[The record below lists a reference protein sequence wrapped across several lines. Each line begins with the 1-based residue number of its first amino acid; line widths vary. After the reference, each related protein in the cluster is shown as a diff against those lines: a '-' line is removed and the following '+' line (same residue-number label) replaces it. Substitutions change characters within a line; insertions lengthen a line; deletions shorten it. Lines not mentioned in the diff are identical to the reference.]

1 MPEVKTKSG
10 KTIHY
15 SYTKAG
21 KEAAK
26 KRKAA
31 EAKKKK
37 PVSKK
42 KKAAPKKK
50 AYYEGGG
57 VPKTNTTT
65 VNPAYTRW
73 LKRKASVRN
82 QFPNTPDGN
91 RRMMQAIGKMP
102 SKTMPTKKYARG
114 GVTPTKQTT
123 RRAKY
128 KKQAKSLLSKQRAS

>member
-42 KKAAPKKK
+42 KKATPKKK
-50 AYYEGGG
+50 AYYGGGG
-57 VPKTNTTT
+57 VTATA
-65 VNPAYTRW
+65 NPAYTRW

-102 SKTMPTKKYARG
+102 SKAMPTKKYARG
-114 GVTPTKQTT
+114 GVTPTTKQAA
-123 RRAKY
+123 RKARY

>member
-42 KKAAPKKK
+42 KKAASKKKKATPKKK
-50 AYYEGGG
+50 AYYGGGG
-57 VPKTNTTT
+57 VTATANT
-65 VNPAYTRW
+65 AYTRW

-91 RRMMQAIGKMP
+91 RRMMQAIGPMP
-102 SKTMPTKKYARG
+102 SKTK
-114 GVTPTKQTT
+114 
-123 RRAKY
+123 
-128 KKQAKSLLSKQRAS
+128 

>member
-10 KTIHY
+10 EVKHFK
-15 SYTKAG
+15 YTEAG
-21 KEAAK
+21 K
-26 KRKAA
+26 KAA
-31 EAKKKK
+31 EALKKKVAKAKKKK
-37 PVSKK
+37 PASKK
-42 KKAAPKKK
+42 KKATPKKK
-50 AYYEGGG
+50 AYYGGGG
-57 VPKTNTTT
+57 VTAT
-65 VNPAYTRW
+65 VNPAYARW

-91 RRMMQAIGKMP
+91 RRMMQAIGPMP

>member
-37 PVSKK
+37 
-42 KKAAPKKK
+42 AAPKKK
-50 AYYEGGG
+50 TYNQGGLTDADFQKKMAAYNKRVAEGKRMYLTGAKLRQYTG
-57 VPKTNTTT
+57 PK
-65 VNPAYTRW
+65 P
-73 LKRKASVRN
+73 
-82 QFPNTPDGN
+82 
-91 RRMMQAIGKMP
+91 MP
-102 SKTMPTKKYARG
+102 KKKYAKG
-114 GVTPTKQTT
+114 GVTSREDRK
-123 RRAKY
+123 AKY

>member
-37 PVSKK
+37 
-42 KKAAPKKK
+42 AAPKKK
-50 AYYEGGG
+50 AYRTGGLEGAAKGAAISQ
-57 VPKTNTTT
+57 TATATRNLASTQA
-65 VNPAYTRW
+65 NPAYAKW

-91 RRMMQAIGKMP
+91 RRMMQAIGPMP
-102 SKTMPTKKYARG
+102 SKTK
-114 GVTPTKQTT
+114 
-123 RRAKY
+123 
-128 KKQAKSLLSKQRAS
+128 

>member
-42 KKAAPKKK
+42 KKATPKKK
-50 AYYEGGG
+50 AYNQGGLTDAAYQKKMNAYKRRVAEGKRMYLTG
-57 VPKTNTTT
+57 VKLRQYTGPK
-65 VNPAYTRW
+65 PTR
-73 LKRKASVRN
+73 
-82 QFPNTPDGN
+82 
-91 RRMMQAIGKMP
+91 
-102 SKTMPTKKYARG
+102 
-114 GVTPTKQTT
+114 
-123 RRAKY
+123 
-128 KKQAKSLLSKQRAS
+128 

>member
-21 KEAAK
+21 IEAYK

-37 PVSKK
+37 
-42 KKAAPKKK
+42 AAPKKK
-50 AYYEGGG
+50 AYNQGGLTDADFQKKMATYNKRVAEGKRMYLTGAKLRQYTG
-57 VPKTNTTT
+57 PK
-65 VNPAYTRW
+65 P
-73 LKRKASVRN
+73 
-82 QFPNTPDGN
+82 
-91 RRMMQAIGKMP
+91 MP
-102 SKTMPTKKYARG
+102 KKKYKRG
-114 GVTPTKQTT
+114 GLTPPPTKQET
-123 RRAKY
+123 RKTKY

>member
-1 MPEVKTKSG
+1 METKSG

-42 KKAAPKKK
+42 KKATPKKK
-50 AYYEGGG
+50 NYNQGGLTDAAYQ
-57 VPKTNTTT
+57 KKMD
-65 VNPAYTRW
+65 AY
-73 LKRKASVRN
+73 
-82 QFPNTPDGN
+82 N
-91 RRMMQAIGKMP
+91 RRVAEGKRMYLTGAKLGQYTGP
-102 SKTMPTKKYARG
+102 K
-114 GVTPTKQTT
+114 PTKQGTL
-123 RRAKY
+123 K
-128 KKQAKSLLSKQRAS
+128 

>member
-37 PVSKK
+37 PASKK
-42 KKAAPKKK
+42 KKATPKKK
-50 AYYEGGG
+50 AYYGGGG
-57 VPKTNTTT
+57 VTAT

-91 RRMMQAIGKMP
+91 RRMMQAIGPMP
-102 SKTMPTKKYARG
+102 SKTK
-114 GVTPTKQTT
+114 
-123 RRAKY
+123 
-128 KKQAKSLLSKQRAS
+128 

>member
-37 PVSKK
+37 PASKK
-42 KKAAPKKK
+42 KKYNQGGLTDAAYQKKMDAYKRRVAEGKRMYLTGAKLKQYTGPK
-50 AYYEGGG
+50 
-57 VPKTNTTT
+57 P
-65 VNPAYTRW
+65 TR
-73 LKRKASVRN
+73 
-82 QFPNTPDGN
+82 
-91 RRMMQAIGKMP
+91 
-102 SKTMPTKKYARG
+102 
-114 GVTPTKQTT
+114 
-123 RRAKY
+123 
-128 KKQAKSLLSKQRAS
+128 